1 MALTVV
7 DAGVLIGFLD
17 GNDPHHQDAVEA
29 LEAIVER
36 GDRIIVP
43 SSALAELLVGP
54 SRQGDGAVSSVL
66 QLVERLPIEVAPL
79 NKDVAI
85 EAAALRAKHR
95 SIKLPDVLV
104 LATAS
109 ALGAVALVT
118 TDRGW
123 PTARRLALS
132 FSIKII

>member
-17 GNDPHHQDAVEA
+17 RNGAHHHHAVEA

-54 SRQGDGAVSSVL
+54 SRQGAD
-66 QLVERLPIEVAPL
+66 
-79 NKDVAI
+79 
-85 EAAALRAKHR
+85 
-95 SIKLPDVLV
+95 
-104 LATAS
+104 
-109 ALGAVALVT
+109 AVALNFAIDV
-118 TDRGW
+118 
-123 PTARRLALS
+123 
-132 FSIKII
+132 I